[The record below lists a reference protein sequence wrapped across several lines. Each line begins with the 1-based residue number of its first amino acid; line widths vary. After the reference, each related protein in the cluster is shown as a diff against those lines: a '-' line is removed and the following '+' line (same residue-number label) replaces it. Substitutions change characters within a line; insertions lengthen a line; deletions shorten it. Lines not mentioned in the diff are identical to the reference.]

1 MNPISLLAILA
12 LCGGAYYGYR
22 SSKVQGAIDKTLFG
36 KILAP
41 AQDFINDFYSNK
53 GLIIDDINE
62 DNILVNTMYKNLY
75 GVKLEGTSNNPVY
88 LDELG
93 VNELFRTYQN
103 QDNAFFW
110 YVIFKDKFYH
120 RQYLFS
126 YNKPLLQTIADK
138 FSLKL
143 LSGEE
148 LANVVLDLFLQN
160 NFYIENKDIH
170 RTIELNFNSKYE
182 SNYRVFS
189 KLARENIYQ
198 NLNRTDLYQS
208 YKSVENVDKTNI
220 QQLYKMNFSGAIW
233 TYFDISRRSVENY
246 ISRLINTAK
255 WTGKKQIFMDLK
267 TAYDTGAER
276 FAIVNSTAHFKEIDE
291 SILGTFGTSLKVNFL
306 KKDIFKKN
314 SLQKTPLKF
323 RDSEYDFLVPESFV
337 ANYISCVHKARTR
350 KADFWGFDKNG
361 GFTNYSFAA
370 DNDNPHAII
379 VANTGAGKSYT
390 LQKIITSMIDVNYET
405 HKAENLGKDKVVVR
419 YYDIGFSNAKLIEF
433 LKENKENSL
442 IHVESDFANFSYNLV
457 NLDESSNEAFEGD
470 LMFSADLVSLILSSQ
485 AGAEPLTLNEFS
497 TYKEILRDIYTG
509 KVERQRYRILN
520 IKNSKLKNRLL
531 AAGYA
536 ATEELINLPEQYNFL
551 KKPLLEEVIKR
562 AELQAQNQQIQS
574 DDRAVFDSLRRKLDS
589 IKKLNYFSDFDTEDA
604 TIADFLSMDLN
615 NYKEN
620 SLFVPIFVSVF
631 QKTYMKDRAYAIKRK
646 AEGKSVSKKLYI
658 LEESPN
664 FFRVPYFCVMIEK
677 LALEAR
683 KYGVHLILIA
693 QLAEQLPSNI
703 LKVADTRI
711 LMTSPDKKSDLIA
724 SLKATLNPDAK
735 ILKRVEETDKYEMCI
750 WYSKGVFNLK
760 LQISE
765 FENRLF
771 NSDPNK
777 VVAEAANG

>member
-1 MNPISLLAILA
+1 M
-12 LCGGAYYGYR
+12 
-22 SSKVQGAIDKTLFG
+22 
-36 KILAP
+36 
-41 AQDFINDFYSNK
+41 
-53 GLIIDDINE
+53 
-62 DNILVNTMYKNLY
+62 
-75 GVKLEGTSNNPVY
+75 
-88 LDELG
+88 
-93 VNELFRTYQN
+93 
-103 QDNAFFW
+103 
-110 YVIFKDKFYH
+110 
-120 RQYLFS
+120 
-126 YNKPLLQTIADK
+126 QTIADK

-148 LANVVLDLFLQN
+148 LANIVLDLFLQN

-724 SLKATLNPDAK
+724 SLKATLNPDEK
-735 ILKRVEETDKYEMCI
+735 IIKRVEETDKYEMCI

>member
-724 SLKATLNPDAK
+724 SLKATLNPDEK
-735 ILKRVEETDKYEMCI
+735 IIKRVEETDKYEMCI

>member
-148 LANVVLDLFLQN
+148 LANIVLDLFLQN

-724 SLKATLNPDAK
+724 SLKATLNPDEK
-735 ILKRVEETDKYEMCI
+735 IIKRVEETDKYEMCI